1 MEQKKIPSQLTDTV
15 LMVRPVAFRYN
26 EQTAKNNLYQQ
37 SQSGPDFT
45 AQQKAREEFDN
56 MVALLRQTGVHVIV
70 IEDSQQTDTPDSVFP
85 NNWVSTHEDGTAVV
99 YPMWA
104 PNRRLERRFE
114 ILTTLKET
122 HGYDIKKVVDYSSYE
137 NEGKFLEGTG
147 SLVLDRVH
155 KIAYA
160 CISPRTHTDLVHIF
174 CKDFGYE
181 PVIFHA
187 YQKHEGK
194 QHAIYHTNVM
204 MNVGENIAVICADAI
219 KEEKE
224 RKTVLQKLKVT
235 GKEIVLFSE
244 EQNDHFA
251 GNALQLCTALHP
263 KKRIL
268 VLSTQAYQ
276 SLTYEQIMQIMEQT
290 TIMPVTVDTIETC
303 GGGSARCMMAEIFLP
318 KKNLSHKKKAP
329 F

>member
-37 SQSGPDFT
+37 SQSGSDFT

-56 MVALLRQTGVHVIV
+56 MVALLKQAGIHVIV
-70 IEDSQQTDTPDSVFP
+70 IEDNQQTDTPDSVFP
-85 NNWVSTHEDGTAVV
+85 NNWITTHEDGTAVL

-104 PNRRLERRFE
+104 SNRRMERRLE
-114 ILTTLKET
+114 ILTALKEI
-122 HGYDIKKVVDYSSYE
+122 HGYNIKKVVDYSLYE
-137 NEGKFLEGTG
+137 KDGKFLEGTG

-160 CISPRTHTDLVHIF
+160 CVSLRTHPDLVQVF
-174 CKDFGYE
+174 CKDFAYQ

-204 MNVGENIAVICADAI
+204 MNVGENIAVLCADAI
-219 KEEKE
+219 KNKKE
-224 RKTVLQKLKVT
+224 RQSVLQKLKET
-235 GKEIVLFSE
+235 GKEVILLTE
-244 EQNDHFA
+244 EQNNHFA
-251 GNALQLCTALHP
+251 GNVLQLHLPPGKGQSSLLAM
-263 KKRIL
+263 
-268 VLSTQAYQ
+268 SEQAYR
-276 SLTYEQIMQIMEQT
+276 SLTATQIAQIEAKT
-290 TIMPVTVDTIETC
+290 SIIYSNLNTIETC

-318 KKNLSHKKKAP
+318 KKTIA
-329 F
+329 